1 MNYDR
6 YLNAAIAAVPPSGI
20 RRFFDLAAT
29 MRDTISLGVGEPDF
43 ITPYHI
49 RNAAINSIV
58 DGETQYTPNR
68 GLLSLRKEISRYLE
82 SRYQTV
88 YDPETEILVTV
99 GASESIDV
107 ALRAIVSPG
116 DEVLVP
122 EPSYVSYSPS
132 VIFAGGVPV
141 GVETTQET
149 AFRLSADA
157 VRRAITPRTK
167 ALILPYP
174 NNPTG
179 GIMERNDL
187 TALARVVA
195 ESGILVISDE
205 IYSELTYGGRRH
217 VSFASLP
224 GMWDYT
230 LTINGFSKSFAMT
243 GWRVGYTCGP
253 AALIKVM
260 TKLHQYSILCAPRQ
274 GQVAALEAL
283 RTGRENGYEDVIHM
297 RESYD
302 RRRRLMVD
310 SFRQMGLDCFEPLG
324 AFYVFPSI
332 KKTGM
337 TSEDFCQ
344 KLLERERVACVPG
357 TAFGPCGEGHI
368 RCSYA
373 TALDKLNAALDK
385 MSAFLREMG
394 VG

>member
-6 YLNAAIAAVPPSGI
+6 YLNARVAAVPPSGI

-29 MRDTISLGVGEPDF
+29 MKDTISLGVGEPDF

-68 GLLSLRKEISRYLE
+68 GLLALREEISGYLQK
-82 SRYQTV
+82 RYQIT
-88 YDPETEILVTV
+88 YDPQKEILVTV

-107 ALRAIVSPG
+107 ALRALISDG

-132 VIFAGGVPV
+132 VIFAGGTPV
-141 GVETTQET
+141 GVETREDTD
-149 AFRLSADA
+149 FRLSAQR
-157 VRRAITPRTK
+157 VREAITPRTK

-174 NNPTG
+174 NNPTVAVMG
-179 GIMERNDL
+179 REELEELAQVVREREL
-187 TALARVVA
+187 
-195 ESGILVISDE
+195 LVISDE
-205 IYSELTYGGRRH
+205 IYSELTYGGEH

-224 GMWDYT
+224 GMWPYT

-243 GWRVGYTCGP
+243 GWRVGYICGP
-253 AALIKVM
+253 GELISVM
-260 TKLHQYSILCAPRQ
+260 NKIHQYGILCAPRQ
-274 GQVAALEAL
+274 GQAAALEAL
-283 RTGRENGYEDVIHM
+283 RSGRENGYEDVRQM
-297 RESYD
+297 RESYN

-310 SFRQMGLDCFEPLG
+310 GLRKMGLHCFEPRG

-332 KKTGM
+332 QSTGLS
-337 TSEDFCQ
+337 SETFCER
-344 KLLERERVACVPG
+344 LLQEKRVACVPG
-357 TAFGPCGEGHI
+357 TAFGPCGEGYI

-373 TALDKLNAALDK
+373 TAVDKLNVALERMADFVQGLHQ
-385 MSAFLREMG
+385 S
-394 VG
+394 

>member
-6 YLNAAIAAVPPSGI
+6 YLNARVAAVPPSGI

-29 MRDTISLGVGEPDF
+29 MKDTISLGVGEPDF

-68 GLLSLRKEISRYLE
+68 GLLALREEISGYLQK
-82 SRYQTV
+82 RYQIT
-88 YDPETEILVTV
+88 YDPQKEILVTV

-107 ALRAIVSPG
+107 ALRALISDG

-132 VIFAGGVPV
+132 VIFAGGTPV
-141 GVETTQET
+141 GVETREDTD
-149 AFRLSADA
+149 FRLSAQR
-157 VRRAITPRTK
+157 VREAITPRTK

-179 GIMERNDL
+179 AVMGREELEELAQVVREREL
-187 TALARVVA
+187 
-195 ESGILVISDE
+195 LVISDE
-205 IYSELTYGGRRH
+205 IYSELTYGGEH

-224 GMWDYT
+224 GMWSYT

-243 GWRVGYTCGP
+243 GWRVGYICGP
-253 AALIKVM
+253 GELISVM
-260 TKLHQYSILCAPRQ
+260 NKIHQYGILCAPRQ
-274 GQVAALEAL
+274 GQAAALEAL
-283 RTGRENGYEDVIHM
+283 RSGRENGYEDVRQM
-297 RESYD
+297 RESYN

-310 SFRQMGLDCFEPLG
+310 GLRKMGLHCFEPRG

-332 KKTGM
+332 QSTGLS
-337 TSEDFCQ
+337 SETFCER
-344 KLLERERVACVPG
+344 LLQEKRVACVPG
-357 TAFGPCGEGHI
+357 TAFGPCGEGYI

-373 TALDKLNAALDK
+373 TAVDKLNVALERMADFVQGLHQ
-385 MSAFLREMG
+385 S
-394 VG
+394 

>member
-6 YLNAAIAAVPPSGI
+6 YLNARVAAVPPSGI

-29 MRDTISLGVGEPDF
+29 MKDTISLGVGEPDF

-68 GLLSLRKEISRYLE
+68 GLLALREEISGYLQK
-82 SRYQTV
+82 RYQIT
-88 YDPETEILVTV
+88 YDPQKEILVTV

-107 ALRAIVSPG
+107 ALRALISDG

-132 VIFAGGVPV
+132 VIFAGGTPV
-141 GVETTQET
+141 GVETREDTD
-149 AFRLSADA
+149 FRLSAQR
-157 VRRAITPRTK
+157 VREAITPRTK
-167 ALILPYP
+167 TLILPYP

-179 GIMERNDL
+179 AVMGREELEELAQVVREREL
-187 TALARVVA
+187 
-195 ESGILVISDE
+195 LVISDE
-205 IYSELTYGGRRH
+205 IYSELTYGGEH

-224 GMWDYT
+224 GMWPYT

-243 GWRVGYTCGP
+243 GWRVGYICGP
-253 AALIKVM
+253 GELISVM
-260 TKLHQYSILCAPRQ
+260 NKIHQYGILCAPRQ
-274 GQVAALEAL
+274 GQAAALEAL
-283 RTGRENGYEDVIHM
+283 RSGRENGYEDVMQM
-297 RESYD
+297 RESYN

-310 SFRQMGLDCFEPLG
+310 GLRKMGLHCFEPRG

-332 KKTGM
+332 QSTGLS
-337 TSEDFCQ
+337 SETFCER
-344 KLLERERVACVPG
+344 LLQEKRVACVPG
-357 TAFGPCGEGHI
+357 TAFGPCGEGYI

-373 TALDKLNAALDK
+373 TAVDKLNVALERMADFVQGLHQ
-385 MSAFLREMG
+385 S
-394 VG
+394 

>member
-6 YLNAAIAAVPPSGI
+6 YLNARVAAVPPSGI

-29 MRDTISLGVGEPDF
+29 MKDTISLGVGEPDF

-68 GLLSLRKEISRYLE
+68 GLLALREEISGYLQK
-82 SRYQTV
+82 RYQIT
-88 YDPETEILVTV
+88 YDPQKEILVTV

-107 ALRAIVSPG
+107 ALRALISDG

-132 VIFAGGVPV
+132 VIFAGGTPV
-141 GVETTQET
+141 GVETREDTD
-149 AFRLSADA
+149 FRLSAQR
-157 VRRAITPRTK
+157 VREAITPRTK

-179 GIMERNDL
+179 AVMGREELEELAQIVREREL
-187 TALARVVA
+187 
-195 ESGILVISDE
+195 LVISDE
-205 IYSELTYGGRRH
+205 IYSELTYGGEH

-224 GMWDYT
+224 GMWPYT

-243 GWRVGYTCGP
+243 GWRVGYICGP
-253 AALIKVM
+253 GELISVM
-260 TKLHQYSILCAPRQ
+260 NKIHQYGILCAPRQ
-274 GQVAALEAL
+274 GQAAALEAL
-283 RTGRENGYEDVIHM
+283 RSGRENGYEDVRQM
-297 RESYD
+297 RESYN

-310 SFRQMGLDCFEPLG
+310 GLRKMGLHCFEPRG

-332 KKTGM
+332 QSTGLS
-337 TSEDFCQ
+337 SETFCER
-344 KLLERERVACVPG
+344 LLQEKRVACVPG
-357 TAFGPCGEGHI
+357 TAFGPCGEGYI

-373 TALDKLNAALDK
+373 TAVDKLNVALERMADFIQGLHQ
-385 MSAFLREMG
+385 S
-394 VG
+394 

>member
-6 YLNAAIAAVPPSGI
+6 YLNARVAAVPPSGI

-29 MRDTISLGVGEPDF
+29 MKDTISLGVGEPDF

-68 GLLSLRKEISRYLE
+68 GLLALREEISGYLQK
-82 SRYQTV
+82 RYQIT
-88 YDPETEILVTV
+88 YDPQKEILVTV

-107 ALRAIVSPG
+107 ALRALISDG

-132 VIFAGGVPV
+132 VIFAGGTPV
-141 GVETTQET
+141 GVETRENTD
-149 AFRLSADA
+149 FRLSAQR
-157 VRRAITPRTK
+157 VREAITPRTK

-179 GIMERNDL
+179 AVMGREELEELAQVVREREL
-187 TALARVVA
+187 
-195 ESGILVISDE
+195 LVISDE
-205 IYSELTYGGRRH
+205 IYSELTYGGEH

-224 GMWDYT
+224 GMWPYT

-243 GWRVGYTCGP
+243 GWRVGYICGP
-253 AALIKVM
+253 GELISVM
-260 TKLHQYSILCAPRQ
+260 NKIHQYGILCAPRQ
-274 GQVAALEAL
+274 GQAAALEAL
-283 RTGRENGYEDVIHM
+283 RSGRENGYEDVMQM
-297 RESYD
+297 RESYN

-310 SFRQMGLDCFEPLG
+310 GLRKMGLHCFEPRG

-332 KKTGM
+332 QSTGLS
-337 TSEDFCQ
+337 SETFCER
-344 KLLERERVACVPG
+344 LLQEKRVACVPG
-357 TAFGPCGEGHI
+357 TAFGPCGEGYI

-373 TALDKLNAALDK
+373 TAVDKLNVALERMADFIQGLHQ
-385 MSAFLREMG
+385 S
-394 VG
+394 

>member
-6 YLNAAIAAVPPSGI
+6 YLNARVAAVPPSGI

-29 MRDTISLGVGEPDF
+29 MKDTISLGVGEPDF

-68 GLLSLRKEISRYLE
+68 GLLALREEISGYLQK
-82 SRYQTV
+82 RYQIT
-88 YDPETEILVTV
+88 YDPQKEILVTV

-107 ALRAIVSPG
+107 ALRALISDG

-132 VIFAGGVPV
+132 VIFAGGTPV
-141 GVETTQET
+141 GVETRENTD
-149 AFRLSADA
+149 FRLSAQR
-157 VRRAITPRTK
+157 VREAITPRTK

-179 GIMERNDL
+179 AVMGREELEELAQVVREREL
-187 TALARVVA
+187 
-195 ESGILVISDE
+195 LVISDE
-205 IYSELTYGGRRH
+205 IYSELTYGGKH

-224 GMWDYT
+224 GMWPYT

-243 GWRVGYTCGP
+243 GWRVGYICGP
-253 AALIKVM
+253 GELISVM
-260 TKLHQYSILCAPRQ
+260 NRIHQYGILCAPRQ
-274 GQVAALEAL
+274 GQAAALEAL
-283 RTGRENGYEDVIHM
+283 RSGRENGYEDVRQM
-297 RESYD
+297 RESYN

-310 SFRQMGLDCFEPLG
+310 GLRKMGLHCFEPRG

-332 KKTGM
+332 QSTGLS
-337 TSEDFCQ
+337 SETFCER
-344 KLLERERVACVPG
+344 LLQEKRVACVPG
-357 TAFGPCGEGHI
+357 TAFGPCGEGYI

-373 TALDKLNAALDK
+373 TAVDKLNVALERMADFVQGLHQ
-385 MSAFLREMG
+385 S
-394 VG
+394 

>member
-6 YLNAAIAAVPPSGI
+6 YLNARVAAVPPSGI

-29 MRDTISLGVGEPDF
+29 MKDTISLGVGEPDF

-68 GLLSLRKEISRYLE
+68 GLLALREEISGYLQK
-82 SRYQTV
+82 RYQIT
-88 YDPETEILVTV
+88 YDPQKEILVTV

-107 ALRAIVSPG
+107 ALRALISDG

-132 VIFAGGVPV
+132 VIFAGGTPV
-141 GVETTQET
+141 GVETRENTD
-149 AFRLSADA
+149 FRLSAQR
-157 VRRAITPRTK
+157 VREAITPRTK

-179 GIMERNDL
+179 AVMGREELEELAQVVREREL
-187 TALARVVA
+187 
-195 ESGILVISDE
+195 LVISDE
-205 IYSELTYGGRRH
+205 IYSELTYGGEH

-224 GMWDYT
+224 GMWPYT

-253 AALIKVM
+253 GELISVM
-260 TKLHQYSILCAPRQ
+260 NKIHQYGILCAPRQ
-274 GQVAALEAL
+274 GQAAALEAL
-283 RTGRENGYEDVIHM
+283 RSGRENGYEDVMQM
-297 RESYD
+297 RESYN

-310 SFRQMGLDCFEPLG
+310 GLRKMGLHCFEPRG

-332 KKTGM
+332 QSTGLS
-337 TSEDFCQ
+337 SETFCER
-344 KLLERERVACVPG
+344 LLQEKRVACVPG
-357 TAFGPCGEGHI
+357 TAFGPCGEGYI

-373 TALDKLNAALDK
+373 TAVDKLNVALERMADFVQGLHQ
-385 MSAFLREMG
+385 S
-394 VG
+394 

>member
-6 YLNAAIAAVPPSGI
+6 YLNARVAAVPPSGI

-29 MRDTISLGVGEPDF
+29 MKDTISLGVGEPDF

-68 GLLSLRKEISRYLE
+68 GLLALREEISGYLQK
-82 SRYQTV
+82 RYQIT
-88 YDPETEILVTV
+88 YDPQKEILVTV

-107 ALRAIVSPG
+107 ALRALISDG

-132 VIFAGGVPV
+132 VIFAGGTPV
-141 GVETTQET
+141 GVETREDTD
-149 AFRLSADA
+149 FRLSAQR
-157 VRRAITPRTK
+157 VREAITPRTK

-179 GIMERNDL
+179 AVMGREELEELAHVVREREL
-187 TALARVVA
+187 
-195 ESGILVISDE
+195 LVISDE
-205 IYSELTYGGRRH
+205 IYSELTYGGEH

-224 GMWDYT
+224 GMWPYT

-243 GWRVGYTCGP
+243 GWRVGYICGP
-253 AALIKVM
+253 GELISVM
-260 TKLHQYSILCAPRQ
+260 NKIHQYGILCAPRQ
-274 GQVAALEAL
+274 GQAAALEAL
-283 RTGRENGYEDVIHM
+283 RSGRENGYEDVRQM
-297 RESYD
+297 RESYN

-310 SFRQMGLDCFEPLG
+310 GLRKMGLHCFEPRG

-332 KKTGM
+332 QSTGLS
-337 TSEDFCQ
+337 SETFCER
-344 KLLERERVACVPG
+344 LLQEKRVACVPG
-357 TAFGPCGEGHI
+357 TAFGPCGEGYI

-373 TALDKLNAALDK
+373 TAVDKLNVALERMADFVQGLHQ
-385 MSAFLREMG
+385 S
-394 VG
+394 

>member
-6 YLNAAIAAVPPSGI
+6 YLNARVAAVPPSGI

-29 MRDTISLGVGEPDF
+29 MKDTISLGVGEPDF

-68 GLLSLRKEISRYLE
+68 GLLALREEISGYLQK
-82 SRYQTV
+82 RYQIT
-88 YDPETEILVTV
+88 YDPQKEILVTV

-107 ALRAIVSPG
+107 ALRALISDG

-132 VIFAGGVPV
+132 VIFAGGTPV
-141 GVETTQET
+141 GVETREDTD
-149 AFRLSADA
+149 FRLSAQR
-157 VRRAITPRTK
+157 VREAITPRTK

-179 GIMERNDL
+179 AVMGREELEELAQVVREREL
-187 TALARVVA
+187 
-195 ESGILVISDE
+195 LVISDE
-205 IYSELTYGGRRH
+205 IYSELTYGGKH

-224 GMWDYT
+224 GRWPYT

-243 GWRVGYTCGP
+243 GWRVGYICGP
-253 AALIKVM
+253 GELISVM
-260 TKLHQYSILCAPRQ
+260 NKIHQYGILCAPRQ
-274 GQVAALEAL
+274 GQAAALEAL
-283 RTGRENGYEDVIHM
+283 RSGQENGYEDVRQM
-297 RESYD
+297 RESYN

-310 SFRQMGLDCFEPLG
+310 GLRKMGLHCFEPRG

-332 KKTGM
+332 QSTGLS
-337 TSEDFCQ
+337 SETFCER
-344 KLLERERVACVPG
+344 LLQEKRVACVPG
-357 TAFGPCGEGHI
+357 TAFGPCGEGYI

-373 TALDKLNAALDK
+373 TAVDKLNVALERMADFVQGLHQ
-385 MSAFLREMG
+385 S
-394 VG
+394 

>member
-6 YLNAAIAAVPPSGI
+6 YLNARVAAVPPSGI

-29 MRDTISLGVGEPDF
+29 MKDTISLGVGEPDF

-68 GLLSLRKEISRYLE
+68 GLLALREEISGYLQK
-82 SRYQTV
+82 RYQIT
-88 YDPETEILVTV
+88 YDPQKEILVTV

-107 ALRAIVSPG
+107 ALRALISDG

-132 VIFAGGVPV
+132 VIFAGGTPV
-141 GVETTQET
+141 GVETREDTD
-149 AFRLSADA
+149 FRLSAQR
-157 VRRAITPRTK
+157 VREAITPRTK

-179 GIMERNDL
+179 AVMGREELEELAQVVREREL
-187 TALARVVA
+187 
-195 ESGILVISDE
+195 LVISDE
-205 IYSELTYGGRRH
+205 IYSELTYGGEH

-224 GMWDYT
+224 GMWPYT

-243 GWRVGYTCGP
+243 GWRVGYICGP
-253 AALIKVM
+253 GELISVM
-260 TKLHQYSILCAPRQ
+260 NKIHQYGILCAPRQ
-274 GQVAALEAL
+274 GQAAAMEAL
-283 RTGRENGYEDVIHM
+283 RSGRENGYEDVMQM
-297 RESYD
+297 RESYN

-310 SFRQMGLDCFEPLG
+310 GLRKMGLHCFEPRG

-332 KKTGM
+332 QSTGLS
-337 TSEDFCQ
+337 SETFCER
-344 KLLERERVACVPG
+344 LLQEKRVACVPG
-357 TAFGPCGEGHI
+357 TAFGPCGEGYI

-373 TALDKLNAALDK
+373 TAVDKLNVALERMADFVQGLHQ
-385 MSAFLREMG
+385 S
-394 VG
+394 

>member
-6 YLNAAIAAVPPSGI
+6 YLNARVAAVPPSGI

-29 MRDTISLGVGEPDF
+29 MKDTISLGVGEPDF

-68 GLLSLRKEISRYLE
+68 GLLALREEISGYLQK
-82 SRYQTV
+82 RYQIT
-88 YDPETEILVTV
+88 YDPQKEILVTV

-107 ALRAIVSPG
+107 ALRALISDG

-132 VIFAGGVPV
+132 VIFAGGTPV
-141 GVETTQET
+141 GVETREDTD
-149 AFRLSADA
+149 FRLSAQR
-157 VRRAITPRTK
+157 VREAITPRTK

-179 GIMERNDL
+179 AVMGREELEELAQVVREREL
-187 TALARVVA
+187 
-195 ESGILVISDE
+195 LVISDE
-205 IYSELTYGGRRH
+205 IYSELTYGGEH

-224 GMWDYT
+224 GMWPYT

-243 GWRVGYTCGP
+243 GWRVGYICGP
-253 AALIKVM
+253 GELISVM
-260 TKLHQYSILCAPRQ
+260 NKIHQYGILCAPRQ
-274 GQVAALEAL
+274 GQAAALEAL
-283 RTGRENGYEDVIHM
+283 RSGRENGYEDVMQM
-297 RESYD
+297 RESYN

-310 SFRQMGLDCFEPLG
+310 GLRKMGLHCFEPRG

-332 KKTGM
+332 HSTGLS
-337 TSEDFCQ
+337 SETFCER
-344 KLLERERVACVPG
+344 LLQEKRVACVPG
-357 TAFGPCGEGHI
+357 TAFGPCGEGYI

-373 TALDKLNAALDK
+373 TAVDKLNVALERMADFVQGLHQ
-385 MSAFLREMG
+385 S
-394 VG
+394 

>member
-6 YLNAAIAAVPPSGI
+6 YLNARVAAVPPSGI

-29 MRDTISLGVGEPDF
+29 MKDTISLGVGEPDF

-68 GLLSLRKEISRYLE
+68 GLLALREEISGYLQK
-82 SRYQTV
+82 RYQIT
-88 YDPETEILVTV
+88 YDPQKEILVTV

-107 ALRAIVSPG
+107 ALRALISDG

-132 VIFAGGVPV
+132 VIFAGGTPV
-141 GVETTQET
+141 GVETREDTD
-149 AFRLSADA
+149 FRLSAQR
-157 VRRAITPRTK
+157 VREAITPRTK

-179 GIMERNDL
+179 AVMGREELEELAQVVREREL
-187 TALARVVA
+187 
-195 ESGILVISDE
+195 LVISDE
-205 IYSELTYGGRRH
+205 IYSELTYGGEH
-217 VSFASLP
+217 LSFASLP
-224 GMWDYT
+224 GMWPYT

-243 GWRVGYTCGP
+243 GWRVGYICGP
-253 AALIKVM
+253 GELISVM
-260 TKLHQYSILCAPRQ
+260 NKIHQYGILCAPRQ
-274 GQVAALEAL
+274 GQAAALEAL
-283 RTGRENGYEDVIHM
+283 RSGRENGYEDVRQM
-297 RESYD
+297 RESYN

-310 SFRQMGLDCFEPLG
+310 GLRKMGLHCFEPRG

-332 KKTGM
+332 QSTGLS
-337 TSEDFCQ
+337 SETFCER
-344 KLLERERVACVPG
+344 LLQEKRVACVPG
-357 TAFGPCGEGHI
+357 TAFGPCGKGYI

-373 TALDKLNAALDK
+373 TAVDKLNVALERMADFVQGLHQ
-385 MSAFLREMG
+385 S
-394 VG
+394 

>member
-6 YLNAAIAAVPPSGI
+6 YLNARVAAVPPSGI

-29 MRDTISLGVGEPDF
+29 MKDTISLGVGEPDF

-68 GLLSLRKEISRYLE
+68 GLLALREEISGYLQKC
-82 SRYQTV
+82 YQIT
-88 YDPETEILVTV
+88 YDPQKEILVTV

-107 ALRAIVSPG
+107 ALRALISDG

-132 VIFAGGVPV
+132 VIFAGGTPV
-141 GVETTQET
+141 GVETREDTD
-149 AFRLSADA
+149 FRLSAQR
-157 VRRAITPRTK
+157 VREAITPRTK

-179 GIMERNDL
+179 AVMGREELEELAQVVREREL
-187 TALARVVA
+187 
-195 ESGILVISDE
+195 LVISDE
-205 IYSELTYGGRRH
+205 IYSELTYGGEH

-224 GMWDYT
+224 GMWPYT

-243 GWRVGYTCGP
+243 GWRVGYICGP
-253 AALIKVM
+253 GELISVM
-260 TKLHQYSILCAPRQ
+260 NKIHQYGILCAPRQ
-274 GQVAALEAL
+274 GQAAALEAL
-283 RTGRENGYEDVIHM
+283 RSGRENGYEDVMQM
-297 RESYD
+297 RESYN

-310 SFRQMGLDCFEPLG
+310 GLRKMGLHCFEPRG

-332 KKTGM
+332 QSTGLS
-337 TSEDFCQ
+337 SETFCER
-344 KLLERERVACVPG
+344 LLQEKRVACVPG
-357 TAFGPCGEGHI
+357 TAFGPCGEGYI

-373 TALDKLNAALDK
+373 TAVDKLNVALERMADFVQGLHQ
-385 MSAFLREMG
+385 S
-394 VG
+394 

>member
-6 YLNAAIAAVPPSGI
+6 YLNARVAAVPPSGI

-29 MRDTISLGVGEPDF
+29 MKDTISLGVGEPDF

-68 GLLSLRKEISRYLE
+68 GLLALREEISGYLQK
-82 SRYQTV
+82 RYQIT
-88 YDPETEILVTV
+88 YDPQKEILVTV

-107 ALRAIVSPG
+107 ALRALISDG

-132 VIFAGGVPV
+132 VIFAGGTPV
-141 GVETTQET
+141 GVETREDMD
-149 AFRLSADA
+149 FRLSAQR
-157 VRRAITPRTK
+157 VREAITPRTK

-179 GIMERNDL
+179 AVMGREELEELAQVVREREL
-187 TALARVVA
+187 
-195 ESGILVISDE
+195 LVISDE
-205 IYSELTYGGRRH
+205 IYSELTYGGEH

-224 GMWDYT
+224 GMWPYT

-243 GWRVGYTCGP
+243 GWRVGYICGP
-253 AALIKVM
+253 GELISVM
-260 TKLHQYSILCAPRQ
+260 NKIHQYGILCAPRQ
-274 GQVAALEAL
+274 GQAAALEAL
-283 RTGRENGYEDVIHM
+283 RSGRENGYEDVMQM
-297 RESYD
+297 RESYN

-310 SFRQMGLDCFEPLG
+310 GLRKMGLHCFEPRG

-332 KKTGM
+332 QSTGLS
-337 TSEDFCQ
+337 SETFCER
-344 KLLERERVACVPG
+344 LLQEKRVACVPG
-357 TAFGPCGEGHI
+357 TAFGPCGEGYI

-373 TALDKLNAALDK
+373 TAVDKLNVALERMADFIQGLHQ
-385 MSAFLREMG
+385 S
-394 VG
+394 

>member
-6 YLNAAIAAVPPSGI
+6 YLNARVAAVPPSGI

-29 MRDTISLGVGEPDF
+29 MKDTISLGVGEPDF

-68 GLLSLRKEISRYLE
+68 GLLALREEISGYLQK
-82 SRYQTV
+82 RYQIT
-88 YDPETEILVTV
+88 YDPQKEILVTV

-107 ALRAIVSPG
+107 ALRALIFDG

-132 VIFAGGVPV
+132 VIFAGGTPV
-141 GVETTQET
+141 GVETREDTD
-149 AFRLSADA
+149 FRLSAQR
-157 VRRAITPRTK
+157 VREAITPRTK

-179 GIMERNDL
+179 AVMGREELEELAQVVREREL
-187 TALARVVA
+187 
-195 ESGILVISDE
+195 LVISDE
-205 IYSELTYGGRRH
+205 IYSELTYGGEH

-224 GMWDYT
+224 GMWPYT

-243 GWRVGYTCGP
+243 GWRVGYICGP
-253 AALIKVM
+253 GELISVM
-260 TKLHQYSILCAPRQ
+260 NKIHQYGILCAPRQ
-274 GQVAALEAL
+274 GQAAALEAL
-283 RTGRENGYEDVIHM
+283 RSGRENGYEDVRQM
-297 RESYD
+297 RESYN

-310 SFRQMGLDCFEPLG
+310 GLRKMGLHCFEPRG

-332 KKTGM
+332 HSTGLS
-337 TSEDFCQ
+337 SETFCER
-344 KLLERERVACVPG
+344 LLQEKRVACVPG
-357 TAFGPCGEGHI
+357 TAFGPCGEGYI

-373 TALDKLNAALDK
+373 TAVDKLNVALERMADFVQGLHQ
-385 MSAFLREMG
+385 S
-394 VG
+394 

>member
-6 YLNAAIAAVPPSGI
+6 YLNARVAAVPPSGI

-29 MRDTISLGVGEPDF
+29 MKDTISLGVGEPDF

-68 GLLSLRKEISRYLE
+68 GLLALREEISGYLRE
-82 SRYQTV
+82 RYQIT
-88 YDPETEILVTV
+88 YDPQKEILVTV

-107 ALRAIVSPG
+107 ALRALISDG

-132 VIFAGGVPV
+132 VIFAGGTPV
-141 GVETTQET
+141 GVETREDTD
-149 AFRLSADA
+149 FRLSAQR
-157 VRRAITPRTK
+157 VREAITPRTK

-179 GIMERNDL
+179 AVMGREELEELAQVVREREL
-187 TALARVVA
+187 
-195 ESGILVISDE
+195 LVISDE
-205 IYSELTYGGRRH
+205 IYSELTYGGEH

-224 GMWDYT
+224 GMWPYT

-243 GWRVGYTCGP
+243 GWRVGYICGP
-253 AALIKVM
+253 GELISVM
-260 TKLHQYSILCAPRQ
+260 NKIHQYGILCAPRQ
-274 GQVAALEAL
+274 GQAAALEAL
-283 RTGRENGYEDVIHM
+283 RSGRENGYEDVMQM
-297 RESYD
+297 RESYN

-310 SFRQMGLDCFEPLG
+310 GLRKMGLHCFEPRG

-332 KKTGM
+332 QSTGLS
-337 TSEDFCQ
+337 SETFCER
-344 KLLERERVACVPG
+344 LLQEKRVACVPG
-357 TAFGPCGEGHI
+357 TAFGPCGEGYI

-373 TALDKLNAALDK
+373 TAVDKLNVALERMADFVQGLHQ
-385 MSAFLREMG
+385 S
-394 VG
+394 

>member
-6 YLNAAIAAVPPSGI
+6 YLNARVAAVPPSGI

-29 MRDTISLGVGEPDF
+29 MKDTISLGVGEPDF

-68 GLLSLRKEISRYLE
+68 GSLALREEISGYLQK
-82 SRYQTV
+82 RYQIT
-88 YDPETEILVTV
+88 YDPQKEILVTV

-107 ALRAIVSPG
+107 ALRALISDG

-132 VIFAGGVPV
+132 VIFAGGTPV
-141 GVETTQET
+141 GVETRENTD
-149 AFRLSADA
+149 FRLSAQR
-157 VRRAITPRTK
+157 VREAITPRTK

-179 GIMERNDL
+179 AVMGREELEELAQVVREREL
-187 TALARVVA
+187 
-195 ESGILVISDE
+195 LVISDE
-205 IYSELTYGGRRH
+205 IYSELTYGGEH

-224 GMWDYT
+224 GMWPYT

-243 GWRVGYTCGP
+243 GWRVGYICGP
-253 AALIKVM
+253 GELISVM
-260 TKLHQYSILCAPRQ
+260 NKIHQYGILCAPRQ
-274 GQVAALEAL
+274 GQAAALEAL
-283 RTGRENGYEDVIHM
+283 RSGRENGYEDVMQM
-297 RESYD
+297 RESYN

-310 SFRQMGLDCFEPLG
+310 GLRKMGLHCFEPRG

-332 KKTGM
+332 QSTGLS
-337 TSEDFCQ
+337 SETFCER
-344 KLLERERVACVPG
+344 LLQEKRVACVPG
-357 TAFGPCGEGHI
+357 TAFGPCGEGYI

-373 TALDKLNAALDK
+373 TAVDKLNVALERMADFIQGLHQ
-385 MSAFLREMG
+385 S
-394 VG
+394 

>member
-6 YLNAAIAAVPPSGI
+6 YLNARVAAVPPSGI

-29 MRDTISLGVGEPDF
+29 MKDTISLGVGEPDF

-68 GLLSLRKEISRYLE
+68 GLLALREEISGYLQK
-82 SRYQTV
+82 RYQIT
-88 YDPETEILVTV
+88 YDPQKEILVTV

-107 ALRAIVSPG
+107 ALRALISDG

-132 VIFAGGVPV
+132 VIFAGGTPV
-141 GVETTQET
+141 GVETREDTD
-149 AFRLSADA
+149 FRLSAQR
-157 VRRAITPRTK
+157 VREAITPRTK

-179 GIMERNDL
+179 AVMGREELEELAQVVREREL
-187 TALARVVA
+187 
-195 ESGILVISDE
+195 LVISDE
-205 IYSELTYGGRRH
+205 IYSELTYGGEH

-224 GMWDYT
+224 GMWPYT

-243 GWRVGYTCGP
+243 GWRVGYICGP
-253 AALIKVM
+253 GELISVM
-260 TKLHQYSILCAPRQ
+260 NKIHQYGILCAPRQ
-274 GQVAALEAL
+274 GQAAALEAL
-283 RTGRENGYEDVIHM
+283 RSGRENGYEDVRQM
-297 RESYD
+297 RESYN

-310 SFRQMGLDCFEPLG
+310 GLRKMGLHCFEPRG

-332 KKTGM
+332 QSTGLS
-337 TSEDFCQ
+337 SETFCER
-344 KLLERERVACVPG
+344 LLQEKRVACVPG
-357 TAFGPCGEGHI
+357 TAFGPCGAGYI

-373 TALDKLNAALDK
+373 TAVDKLNVALERMADFIQGLHQ
-385 MSAFLREMG
+385 S
-394 VG
+394 

>member
-6 YLNAAIAAVPPSGI
+6 YLNARVAAVPPSGI

-29 MRDTISLGVGEPDF
+29 MKDTISLGVGEPDF

-68 GLLSLRKEISRYLE
+68 GLLALREEISGYLQK
-82 SRYQTV
+82 RYQIT
-88 YDPETEILVTV
+88 YDPQKEILVTV

-107 ALRAIVSPG
+107 ALRALISDG

-132 VIFAGGVPV
+132 VIFAGGTPV
-141 GVETTQET
+141 GVETREGTD
-149 AFRLSADA
+149 FRLSAQR
-157 VRRAITPRTK
+157 VREAITPRTK

-179 GIMERNDL
+179 AVMGREELEELAQVVREREL
-187 TALARVVA
+187 
-195 ESGILVISDE
+195 LVISDE
-205 IYSELTYGGRRH
+205 IYSELTYGGKH

-224 GMWDYT
+224 GMWPYT

-243 GWRVGYTCGP
+243 GWRVGYICGP
-253 AALIKVM
+253 GELISVM
-260 TKLHQYSILCAPRQ
+260 NRIHQYGILCAPRQ
-274 GQVAALEAL
+274 GQAAALEAL
-283 RTGRENGYEDVIHM
+283 RSGRENGYEDVRQM
-297 RESYD
+297 RESYN

-310 SFRQMGLDCFEPLG
+310 GLRKMGLHCFEPRG

-332 KKTGM
+332 QSTGLS
-337 TSEDFCQ
+337 SETFCER
-344 KLLERERVACVPG
+344 LLQEKRVACVPG
-357 TAFGPCGEGHI
+357 TAFGPCGEGYI

-373 TALDKLNAALDK
+373 TAVDKLNVALERMADFIQGLHQ
-385 MSAFLREMG
+385 S
-394 VG
+394 

>member
-6 YLNAAIAAVPPSGI
+6 YLNPDIAAVPPSGI

-29 MRDTISLGVGEPDF
+29 MRDAISLGVGEPDF

-68 GLLSLRKEISRYLE
+68 GLLSLRKEISWYLE
-82 SRYQTV
+82 HRYQTP
-88 YDPETEILVTV
+88 YDPEKEILVTV

-132 VIFAGGVPV
+132 VIFAGGRPV
-141 GVETTQET
+141 GVVTGQDNGV
-149 AFRLSADA
+149 RLRAEA
-157 VRRAITPRTK
+157 VRAAITPRTK

-179 GIMERNDL
+179 GVMERADL
-187 TALARVVA
+187 EQLAQVVRDT
-195 ESGILVISDE
+195 GILVISDE
-205 IYSELTYGGRRH
+205 IYSELTYGGLTH

-224 GMWDYT
+224 GMRDYT

-253 AALIKVM
+253 AELIAVM
-260 TKLHQYSILCAPRQ
+260 TKVHQYGILCAPRQ

-283 RTGRENGYEDVIHM
+283 KTGRERDYEDVVRM

-302 RRRRLMVD
+302 RRRRLMVEG
-310 SFRQMGLDCFEPLG
+310 FRAMGLDCFEPLG

-332 KKTGM
+332 AKTGL
-337 TSEDFCQ
+337 TSEEFC
-344 KLLERERVACVPG
+344 KRLLEEEKVACVPG

-373 TALDKLNAALDK
+373 TAIDKLNTALDK
-385 MSAFLREMG
+385 MAHFLSRLQAG
-394 VG
+394 

>member
-6 YLNAAIAAVPPSGI
+6 YLNARVAAVPPSGI

-29 MRDTISLGVGEPDF
+29 MKDTISLGVGEPDF

-68 GLLSLRKEISRYLE
+68 GLLALREEISGYLQK
-82 SRYQTV
+82 RYQIT
-88 YDPETEILVTV
+88 YDPQKEILVTV

-107 ALRAIVSPG
+107 ALRALISDG

-132 VIFAGGVPV
+132 VIFAGGTPV
-141 GVETTQET
+141 GVETRENTD
-149 AFRLSADA
+149 FRLSAQR
-157 VRRAITPRTK
+157 VRKAITPRTK

-179 GIMERNDL
+179 AVMGREELEELAQVVREREL
-187 TALARVVA
+187 
-195 ESGILVISDE
+195 LVISDE
-205 IYSELTYGGRRH
+205 IYSELTYGGEH

-224 GMWDYT
+224 GMWPYT

-243 GWRVGYTCGP
+243 GWRVGYICGP
-253 AALIKVM
+253 GELISVM
-260 TKLHQYSILCAPRQ
+260 NKIHQYGILCAPRQ
-274 GQVAALEAL
+274 GQAAALEAL
-283 RTGRENGYEDVIHM
+283 RSGRENGYEDVRQM
-297 RESYD
+297 RESYN

-310 SFRQMGLDCFEPLG
+310 GLRKMGLHCFEPRG

-332 KKTGM
+332 QSTGLS
-337 TSEDFCQ
+337 SETFCER
-344 KLLERERVACVPG
+344 LLQEKRVACVPG
-357 TAFGPCGEGHI
+357 TAFGPCGEGYI

-373 TALDKLNAALDK
+373 TAVDKLNVALERMADFVQGLHQ
-385 MSAFLREMG
+385 S
-394 VG
+394 

>member
-6 YLNAAIAAVPPSGI
+6 YLNARVAAVPPSGI

-29 MRDTISLGVGEPDF
+29 MKDTISLGVGEPDF

-68 GLLSLRKEISRYLE
+68 GLLALREEISGYLQK
-82 SRYQTV
+82 RYQIT
-88 YDPETEILVTV
+88 YDPQKEILVTV

-107 ALRAIVSPG
+107 ALRALISDG

-132 VIFAGGVPV
+132 VIFAGGTPV
-141 GVETTQET
+141 GVETREDTD
-149 AFRLSADA
+149 FRLSAQR
-157 VRRAITPRTK
+157 VREAITPRTK

-179 GIMERNDL
+179 AVMGREELEELAQVVREREL
-187 TALARVVA
+187 
-195 ESGILVISDE
+195 LVISDE
-205 IYSELTYGGRRH
+205 IYSELTYGGKH

-224 GMWDYT
+224 GMWPYT

-243 GWRVGYTCGP
+243 GWRVGYICGP
-253 AALIKVM
+253 GELISVM
-260 TKLHQYSILCAPRQ
+260 NKIHQYGILCAPRQ
-274 GQVAALEAL
+274 GQAAALEAL
-283 RTGRENGYEDVIHM
+283 RSGRENGYEDVRQM
-297 RESYD
+297 RESYN

-310 SFRQMGLDCFEPLG
+310 GLRKMGLHCFEPRG

-332 KKTGM
+332 QSTGLS
-337 TSEDFCQ
+337 SETFCER
-344 KLLERERVACVPG
+344 LLQEKRVACVPG
-357 TAFGPCGEGHI
+357 TAFGPCGEGYI

-373 TALDKLNAALDK
+373 TAVDKLNVALERMADFIQGLHQ
-385 MSAFLREMG
+385 S
-394 VG
+394 

>member
-6 YLNAAIAAVPPSGI
+6 YLNARVAAVPPSGI

-29 MRDTISLGVGEPDF
+29 MKDTISLGVGEPDF

-68 GLLSLRKEISRYLE
+68 GLLALREEISGYLQK
-82 SRYQTV
+82 RYQIT
-88 YDPETEILVTV
+88 YDPQKEILVTV

-107 ALRAIVSPG
+107 ALRALISDG

-132 VIFAGGVPV
+132 VIFAGGTPV
-141 GVETTQET
+141 GVETREDTD
-149 AFRLSADA
+149 FRLSAQR
-157 VRRAITPRTK
+157 VREAITPRTK

-179 GIMERNDL
+179 AVMGREELEELAQVVREREL
-187 TALARVVA
+187 
-195 ESGILVISDE
+195 LVISDE
-205 IYSELTYGGRRH
+205 IYSELTYGGEH

-224 GMWDYT
+224 GIWPYT

-243 GWRVGYTCGP
+243 GWRVGYICGP
-253 AALIKVM
+253 GELISVM
-260 TKLHQYSILCAPRQ
+260 NKIHQYGILCAPRQ
-274 GQVAALEAL
+274 GQAAALEAL
-283 RTGRENGYEDVIHM
+283 RSGRENGYEDVRQM
-297 RESYD
+297 RESYN

-310 SFRQMGLDCFEPLG
+310 GLRKMGLHCFEPRG

-332 KKTGM
+332 HSTGLS
-337 TSEDFCQ
+337 SETFCER
-344 KLLERERVACVPG
+344 LLQEKRVACVPG
-357 TAFGPCGEGHI
+357 TAFGPCGEGYI

-373 TALDKLNAALDK
+373 TAVDKLNVALERMADFIQGLHQ
-385 MSAFLREMG
+385 S
-394 VG
+394 

>member
-6 YLNAAIAAVPPSGI
+6 YLNARVAAVPPSGI

-29 MRDTISLGVGEPDF
+29 MKDTISLGVGEPDF

-68 GLLSLRKEISRYLE
+68 GLLALREEISGYLQK
-82 SRYQTV
+82 RYQIT
-88 YDPETEILVTV
+88 YDPQKEILVTV

-107 ALRAIVSPG
+107 ALRALISDG

-132 VIFAGGVPV
+132 VIFAGGTPV
-141 GVETTQET
+141 GVETREDTD
-149 AFRLSADA
+149 FRLSAQR
-157 VRRAITPRTK
+157 VREAITPRTK
-167 ALILPYP
+167 AMILPYP

-179 GIMERNDL
+179 AVMGREELEELAQVVREREL
-187 TALARVVA
+187 
-195 ESGILVISDE
+195 LVISDE
-205 IYSELTYGGRRH
+205 IYSELTYGGKH

-224 GMWDYT
+224 GMWPYT

-243 GWRVGYTCGP
+243 GWRVGYICGP
-253 AALIKVM
+253 GELISVM
-260 TKLHQYSILCAPRQ
+260 NKIHQYGILCAPRQ
-274 GQVAALEAL
+274 GQAAALEAL
-283 RTGRENGYEDVIHM
+283 RSGRENGYEDVRQM
-297 RESYD
+297 RESYN

-310 SFRQMGLDCFEPLG
+310 GLRKMGLHCFEPRG

-332 KKTGM
+332 QSTGLS
-337 TSEDFCQ
+337 SETFCER
-344 KLLERERVACVPG
+344 LLQEKRVACVPG
-357 TAFGPCGEGHI
+357 TAFGPCGEGYI

-373 TALDKLNAALDK
+373 TAVDKLNVALERMADFIQGLHQ
-385 MSAFLREMG
+385 S
-394 VG
+394 

>member
-6 YLNAAIAAVPPSGI
+6 YLNARVAAVPPSGI

-29 MRDTISLGVGEPDF
+29 MKDTISLGVGEPDF

-68 GLLSLRKEISRYLE
+68 GLLALREEISGYLQK
-82 SRYQTV
+82 RYQIT
-88 YDPETEILVTV
+88 YDPQKEILVTV

-107 ALRAIVSPG
+107 ALRALISDG

-132 VIFAGGVPV
+132 VIFAGGTPV
-141 GVETTQET
+141 GVETREDTD
-149 AFRLSADA
+149 FRLSAQR
-157 VRRAITPRTK
+157 VREAITPRTK

-179 GIMERNDL
+179 EVMGREELEELAQVVREREL
-187 TALARVVA
+187 
-195 ESGILVISDE
+195 LVISDE
-205 IYSELTYGGRRH
+205 IYSELTYGGEH

-224 GMWDYT
+224 GMWPYT

-243 GWRVGYTCGP
+243 GWRVGYICGP
-253 AALIKVM
+253 GKLISVM
-260 TKLHQYSILCAPRQ
+260 NKIHQYGILCAPRQ
-274 GQVAALEAL
+274 GQAAALEAL
-283 RTGRENGYEDVIHM
+283 RSGRENGYEDVRQM
-297 RESYD
+297 RESYN

-310 SFRQMGLDCFEPLG
+310 GLRKMGLHCFEPRG

-332 KKTGM
+332 QSTGLS
-337 TSEDFCQ
+337 SETFCER
-344 KLLERERVACVPG
+344 LLQEKRVACVPG
-357 TAFGPCGEGHI
+357 TAFGPCGEGYI

-373 TALDKLNAALDK
+373 TAVDKLNVALERMADFIQGLHQ
-385 MSAFLREMG
+385 S
-394 VG
+394 

>member
-6 YLNAAIAAVPPSGI
+6 YLNARVAAVPPSGI

-29 MRDTISLGVGEPDF
+29 MKDTISLGVGEPDF

-68 GLLSLRKEISRYLE
+68 GLLALREEISGYLQK
-82 SRYQTV
+82 RYQIT
-88 YDPETEILVTV
+88 YDPQKEILVTV

-107 ALRAIVSPG
+107 ALRALISDG

-132 VIFAGGVPV
+132 VIFAGGTPV
-141 GVETTQET
+141 GVETREDTD
-149 AFRLSADA
+149 FRLSAQR
-157 VRRAITPRTK
+157 VREAITPRTK

-179 GIMERNDL
+179 AVMGREELEELAQVVREREL
-187 TALARVVA
+187 
-195 ESGILVISDE
+195 LVISDE
-205 IYSELTYGGRRH
+205 IYSELTYGGEH

-224 GMWDYT
+224 GMWPYT

-243 GWRVGYTCGP
+243 GWRVGYICGP
-253 AALIKVM
+253 GELISVM
-260 TKLHQYSILCAPRQ
+260 NKIHQYGILCAPRQ
-274 GQVAALEAL
+274 GQAAALEAL
-283 RTGRENGYEDVIHM
+283 RSGRENGYEDVRQM
-297 RESYD
+297 RESYN

-310 SFRQMGLDCFEPLG
+310 GLRKMGLHCFEPRG

-332 KKTGM
+332 HSTGLS
-337 TSEDFCQ
+337 SETFCER
-344 KLLERERVACVPG
+344 LLQEKRVACVPG
-357 TAFGPCGEGHI
+357 TAFGPCGEGYI

-373 TALDKLNAALDK
+373 TAVDKLNVALERMADFIQGLHQ
-385 MSAFLREMG
+385 S
-394 VG
+394 

>member
-6 YLNAAIAAVPPSGI
+6 YLNARVAAVPPSGI

-29 MRDTISLGVGEPDF
+29 MKDTISLGVGEPDF

-68 GLLSLRKEISRYLE
+68 GLLALREEISGYLQK
-82 SRYQTV
+82 RYQIT
-88 YDPETEILVTV
+88 YDPQKEILVTV

-107 ALRAIVSPG
+107 ALRALISDG

-132 VIFAGGVPV
+132 VIFAGGTPV
-141 GVETTQET
+141 GVETREDTD
-149 AFRLSADA
+149 FRLSAQR
-157 VRRAITPRTK
+157 VREAITPRTK

-179 GIMERNDL
+179 AVMGREELEELAQVVREREL
-187 TALARVVA
+187 
-195 ESGILVISDE
+195 LVISDE
-205 IYSELTYGGRRH
+205 IYSELTYGGEH

-224 GMWDYT
+224 GMWPYT

-243 GWRVGYTCGP
+243 GWRVGYICGP
-253 AALIKVM
+253 GELISVM
-260 TKLHQYSILCAPRQ
+260 NKIHQYGILCAPRQ
-274 GQVAALEAL
+274 GQAAALEAL
-283 RTGRENGYEDVIHM
+283 RSGRENGYEDVMQM
-297 RESYD
+297 RESYN

-310 SFRQMGLDCFEPLG
+310 GLRKMGLHCFEPRG

-332 KKTGM
+332 QSTELS
-337 TSEDFCQ
+337 SETFCER
-344 KLLERERVACVPG
+344 LLQEKRVACVPG
-357 TAFGPCGEGHI
+357 TAFGPCGEGYI

-373 TALDKLNAALDK
+373 TAVDKLNVALERMADFVQGLHQ
-385 MSAFLREMG
+385 S
-394 VG
+394 

>member
-6 YLNAAIAAVPPSGI
+6 YLNARVAAVPPSGI

-29 MRDTISLGVGEPDF
+29 MKDTISLGVGEPDF

-68 GLLSLRKEISRYLE
+68 GLLALREEISGYLQK
-82 SRYQTV
+82 RYQIT
-88 YDPETEILVTV
+88 YDPQKEILVTV

-107 ALRAIVSPG
+107 ALRALISDG

-132 VIFAGGVPV
+132 VIFAGGTPV
-141 GVETTQET
+141 GVETREDTD
-149 AFRLSADA
+149 FRLSAQR
-157 VRRAITPRTK
+157 VREAITPRTK

-179 GIMERNDL
+179 AVMGREELEELAQAVREREL
-187 TALARVVA
+187 
-195 ESGILVISDE
+195 LVISDE
-205 IYSELTYGGRRH
+205 IYSELTYGGEH
-217 VSFASLP
+217 LSFASLP
-224 GMWDYT
+224 GMWPYT

-243 GWRVGYTCGP
+243 GWRVGYICGP
-253 AALIKVM
+253 GELISVM
-260 TKLHQYSILCAPRQ
+260 NKIHQYGILCAPRQ
-274 GQVAALEAL
+274 GQAAALEAL
-283 RTGRENGYEDVIHM
+283 RSGRENGYEDVMQM
-297 RESYD
+297 RESYN

-310 SFRQMGLDCFEPLG
+310 GLRKMGLHCFEPRG

-332 KKTGM
+332 QSTGLS
-337 TSEDFCQ
+337 SETFCER
-344 KLLERERVACVPG
+344 LLQEKRVACVPG
-357 TAFGPCGEGHI
+357 TAFGPCGEGYI

-373 TALDKLNAALDK
+373 TAVDKLNVALERMADFVQGLHQ
-385 MSAFLREMG
+385 S
-394 VG
+394 

>member
-6 YLNAAIAAVPPSGI
+6 YLNARVAAVPPSGI

-29 MRDTISLGVGEPDF
+29 MKDTISLGVGEPDF

-68 GLLSLRKEISRYLE
+68 GLLALREEISGYLQK
-82 SRYQTV
+82 RYQIT
-88 YDPETEILVTV
+88 YDPQKEILVTV

-107 ALRAIVSPG
+107 ALRALISDG

-132 VIFAGGVPV
+132 VIFAGGTPV
-141 GVETTQET
+141 GVETRENTD
-149 AFRLSADA
+149 FRLSAQR
-157 VRRAITPRTK
+157 VREAITPRTK

-179 GIMERNDL
+179 AVMGREELEELAQVVREREL
-187 TALARVVA
+187 
-195 ESGILVISDE
+195 LVISDE
-205 IYSELTYGGRRH
+205 IYSELTYGGKH

-224 GMWDYT
+224 GMWPYT

-243 GWRVGYTCGP
+243 GWRVGYICGP
-253 AALIKVM
+253 GELISVM
-260 TKLHQYSILCAPRQ
+260 NKIHQYGILCAPRQ
-274 GQVAALEAL
+274 GQAAALEAL
-283 RTGRENGYEDVIHM
+283 RSGRENGYEDVMQM
-297 RESYD
+297 RESYN

-310 SFRQMGLDCFEPLG
+310 GLRKMGLHCFEPRG

-332 KKTGM
+332 QSTGLS
-337 TSEDFCQ
+337 SETFCER
-344 KLLERERVACVPG
+344 LLQEKRVACVPG
-357 TAFGPCGEGHI
+357 TAFGPCGEGYI

-373 TALDKLNAALDK
+373 TAVDKLNVALERMADFVQGLHQ
-385 MSAFLREMG
+385 S
-394 VG
+394 